1 MQCKAHL
8 HSSIH
13 TATFTPQYL
22 SCLHTAA
29 LMLPVP
35 RCHIFAIALTQQLLC
50 SSIYSTALTPQHWC
64 SAKHYPCLLE
74 QEQGEERG
82 VLFFRC
88 WLSFPRLFFVCVWG
102 GGGRVVYVHIPERGV
117 RQRSKEQGLKVGFWA
132 KRDPSAQKDKKETHL
147 RKKRPHLS

>member
-1 MQCKAHL
+1 
-8 HSSIH
+8 
-13 TATFTPQYL
+13 
-22 SCLHTAA
+22 
-29 LMLPVP
+29 MLPVP

-88 WLSFPRLFFVCVWG
+88 WLFFQRMFFVCVCG
-102 GGGRVVYVHIPERGV
+102 GGGGDGVLYMSLKGACDRGV
-117 RQRSKEQGLKVGFWA
+117 KNRG
-132 KRDPSAQKDKKETHL
+132 
-147 RKKRPHLS
+147 